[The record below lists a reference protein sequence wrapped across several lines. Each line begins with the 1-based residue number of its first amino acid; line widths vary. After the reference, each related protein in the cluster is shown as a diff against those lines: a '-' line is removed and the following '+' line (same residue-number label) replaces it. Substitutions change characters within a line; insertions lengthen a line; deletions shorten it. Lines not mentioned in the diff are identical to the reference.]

1 MATIQKLVYGKSQDF
16 QADTS
21 NEAWK
26 IMKGPF
32 GYWTY
37 HEKTAGTVTIS
48 DLHYLKKLTG
58 LEEKK
63 HKKTSELFFRRCCV
77 FFSAAE
83 DVFQKYFK
91 KRICYL
97 PLCGDVGCFAFARV
111 CVPRQFQLPQGEHAR
126 NDLIGDQRSVAS
138 TRWMYRG
145 GDVARRSSDRA
156 ELLSRSARAM
166 RGETPRGRR

>member
-1 MATIQKLVYGKSQDF
+1 LVCGKSQDF
-16 QADTS
+16 RADTS

-32 GYWTY
+32 CYWTY

-77 FFSAAE
+77 FFSASKM
-83 DVFQKYFK
+83 FSKNISK
-91 KRICYL
+91 KHICYL
-97 PLCGDVGCFAFARV
+97 PLCGDVGCFACARV
-111 CVPRQFQLPQGEHAR
+111 CVPGQFQLSQGEHA
-126 NDLIGDQRSVAS
+126 
-138 TRWMYRG
+138 
-145 GDVARRSSDRA
+145 
-156 ELLSRSARAM
+156 
-166 RGETPRGRR
+166 